1 MKSTTRSLASAT
13 AGPRAFLE
21 KFDHDLRTPLGTMVA
36 AVELLRDEP
45 VGTRM
50 HADSLAV
57 LQRQI
62 EKVNSLTD
70 ALREYAQTLD
80 P

>member
-1 MKSTTRSLASAT
+1 MKSTLPPNASAL
-13 AGPRAFLE
+13 AGPQAFLE
-21 KFDHDLRTPLGTMVA
+21 KFDHDVRTPLGTMVA
-36 AVELLRDEP
+36 ALELLRSEP

-50 HADSLAV
+50 HNQSVAV

-62 EKVNSLTD
+62 EKVHSLTD

-80 P
+80 R